1 MGYKPKGLGHVNIYV
16 RNAERSRAWYEDLLG
31 LHTYDFTPGVAA
43 FMTADLDNSHEI
55 ALREVGDAAPG
66 PEKGRV
72 GLNHMAWYMHSLDD
86 LKELY
91 DRIKEKYIPIERIS
105 DHGVS
110 IGIYL
115 RDPDGNGI
123 EVSYELPRSEW
134 GRETNLF
141 MSGGFTQMGRFPG
154 PWDAE
159 LAAQEASVS
168 R

>member
-1 MGYKPKGLGHVNIYV
+1 MRRQDMGYKPKRLEYVNIYV

-43 FMTADLDNSHEI
+43 FMTAGLDNSHEI
-55 ALREVGDAAPG
+55 ALREVGEAAAG
-66 PEKGRV
+66 PRKGKWV
-72 GLNHMAWYMHSLDD
+72 SAIWLWYMHSLDD

-91 DRIKEKYIPIERIS
+91 YRIKEKHIPIERIS

-123 EVSYELPRSEW
+123 EISYELPRRNGAGKKTCS
-134 GRETNLF
+134 
-141 MSGGFTQMGRFPG
+141 
-154 PWDAE
+154 
-159 LAAQEASVS
+159 
-168 R
+168 